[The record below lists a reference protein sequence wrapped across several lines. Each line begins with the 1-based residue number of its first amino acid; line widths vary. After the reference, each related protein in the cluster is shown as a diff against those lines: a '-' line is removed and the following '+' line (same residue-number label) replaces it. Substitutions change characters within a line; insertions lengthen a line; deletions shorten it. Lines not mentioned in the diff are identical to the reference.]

1 MRKSIRIIAGA
12 AFVLAAASC
21 EKTLD
26 EPNIGTAQ
34 ETRALTKS
42 GDNNWITQLPDNAYA
57 SQLSIPGTHDAA
69 TGDGTVFSLG
79 KTQSLSL
86 QEQWDMGIR
95 AFDLRPGYKKVR
107 KGLFKYE
114 NELHIYHGIVETKTS
129 FRKAVQ
135 VLSDNLAANPGEFA
149 IIIMRFENDSPLYNK
164 RDVWNSLMSSFL
176 TSSDFPVERRID
188 FRPDLTVGEL
198 RGKILVLSRDAY
210 ASTPSTGAFVSGWSH
225 SESGTTSAVISGK
238 NASATLQLQD
248 YYSVGNKEGK
258 IASILNFADLA
269 AGAEPGVWTI
279 NHTSGYVGKIGSDLS
294 IKQNAENNNIA
305 IYNYLTG
312 SSKPCGGTGIIL
324 LDHAGIHSSGPF
336 DIYGDLLPQAVIDN
350 NFAFPLR
357 IKGE

>member
-26 EPNIGTAQ
+26 EPINESAQ

-176 TSSDFPVERRID
+176 TSSDFP
-188 FRPDLTVGEL
+188 
-198 RGKILVLSRDAY
+198 A
-210 ASTPSTGAFVSGWSH
+210 
-225 SESGTTSAVISGK
+225 
-238 NASATLQLQD
+238 
-248 YYSVGNKEGK
+248 
-258 IASILNFADLA
+258 
-269 AGAEPGVWTI
+269 
-279 NHTSGYVGKIGSDLS
+279 
-294 IKQNAENNNIA
+294 
-305 IYNYLTG
+305 
-312 SSKPCGGTGIIL
+312 
-324 LDHAGIHSSGPF
+324 
-336 DIYGDLLPQAVIDN
+336 
-350 NFAFPLR
+350 
-357 IKGE
+357 